1 MKVDIA
7 IGEVFDRIT
16 ILDLKLENITD
27 SSRLAYIQAEKS
39 MLKKALEDEGIK
51 IESYL
56 YEPLFL
62 INSKIW
68 DTEAGFREKESKK
81 EFDREFINF
90 ARLNAKY
97 NDERFIMKSK
107 INEHY
112 NSDIREQKSYDF
124 LYEANKPN

>member
-56 YEPLFL
+56 
-62 INSKIW
+62 
-68 DTEAGFREKESKK
+68 
-81 EFDREFINF
+81 
-90 ARLNAKY
+90 
-97 NDERFIMKSK
+97 
-107 INEHY
+107 
-112 NSDIREQKSYDF
+112 
-124 LYEANKPN
+124 

>member
-81 EFDREFINF
+81 EFDEEFINF

-124 LYEANKPN
+124 LYEANKSN

>member
-81 EFDREFINF
+81 NPNQWSGRNEQSIVVVFPKENYKPGDFVNV
-90 ARLNAKY
+90 
-97 NDERFIMKSK
+97 K
-107 INEHY
+107 INDCTSATLIGNAVVSSE
-112 NSDIREQKSYDF
+112 
-124 LYEANKPN
+124 